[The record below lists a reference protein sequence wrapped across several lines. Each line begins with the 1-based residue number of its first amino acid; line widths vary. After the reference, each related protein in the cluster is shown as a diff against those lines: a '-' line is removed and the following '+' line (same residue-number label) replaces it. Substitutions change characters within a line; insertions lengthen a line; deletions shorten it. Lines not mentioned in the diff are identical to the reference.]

1 MLQMLKGQLCRG
13 CFGSNL
19 PFAAASTKVRKRPEA
34 VIAAIAS
41 KDRFVPQ
48 LGHSHLK
55 NAARC
60 TNGGNAKA
68 AARHR
73 AYRPAA
79 A

>member
-1 MLQMLKGQLCRG
+1 MPTLDSKRELDARCSMVSIGPKA
-13 CFGSNL
+13 
-19 PFAAASTKVRKRPEA
+19 PVRLISA
-34 VIAAIAS
+34 DGGI
-41 KDRFVPQ
+41 VPHV
-48 LGHSHLK
+48 GHSPLE